1 MSTEIPQDLA
11 NALAERYDLTRVL
24 GRGGMATVYLARD
37 RKHQRDVAVKV
48 LKPDL
53 AASLGAER
61 FLKEIEIA
69 ARLTHPHI
77 LALHDSGEAG
87 GFLYYVMPCITGGSL
102 RQRIEEHQ
110 RLTAAQALRIAE
122 PVADA
127 LAYAHRM
134 GVFHRDIKP
143 ENILFSQGHP
153 VVADFGIA
161 KAVSTAGVGN
171 LTRTGF
177 PLGTPGY
184 MSPEQAAG
192 MTDLDERSDVYSLAV
207 VIYEMIVGE
216 IPGRWPSEEATRT
229 GRFLEAPI
237 AHKSRLADAGPAIE
251 RGLVHALSIR
261 HDLRTPTPTALM
273 EELTETAQPA
283 RRKYGEDE
291 VQEIMRRATEMEA
304 TNPTGAMTIGG
315 VEAIAAEVGLAP
327 EMVRSAAK
335 SLTQTPRRDI
345 VDTDPR
351 KWSKLIG
358 APSAI
363 VFERT
368 VDGELPESMFPDV
381 VDEVRRIM
389 QHVGQVSQLGKSF
402 SWTMTRTVGRQRD
415 VEVMVS
421 VRGGVTRLL
430 VRENMGPSIGATFGG
445 IMGGLGGG
453 MLGPIIG
460 ITVGGLGLAPIF
472 ITGIVPLWV
481 ATAYGA
487 ARTVYKKNF
496 QRKENLFEQ
505 LIDRLEEVTR
515 ELIESSRPRRVR
527 G

>member
-1 MSTEIPQDLA
+1 VSTEIPQDLA
-11 NALAERYDLTRVL
+11 NALTERYDLTRVL

-48 LKPDL
+48 LKPEL
-53 AASLGAER
+53 AASLGADR

-102 RQRIEEHQ
+102 RA
-110 RLTAAQALRIAE
+110 RLDEVRRLAPVEALRIAA

-207 VIYEMIVGE
+207 TVYEMIVGE
-216 IPGRWPSEEATRT
+216 IPGRWPTEESTRT
-229 GRFLEAPI
+229 GKFLEAPV
-237 AHKSRLADAGPAIE
+237 AHRSRLADAGPTIE
-251 RGLVHALSIR
+251 RALVRALSIR

-273 EELTETAQPA
+273 EELTETVQPA
-283 RRKYGEDE
+283 RRKYGEEE

-304 TNPTGAMTIGG
+304 THPTGAMTIGG
-315 VEAIAAEVGLAP
+315 VEAIAAEVGVAP
-327 EMVRSAAK
+327 ELVRSAAK
-335 SLTQTPRRDI
+335 SMATPTRA
-345 VDTDPR
+345 VVSSDPNR
-351 KWSKLIG
+351 WSKLIG

-363 VFERT
+363 VFER
-368 VDGELPESMFPDV
+368 VLEGELPESMFPDL
-381 VDEVRRIM
+381 VDEIRRMM
-389 QHVGQVSQLGKSF
+389 QHVGQVSQLGRSF
-402 SWTMTRTVGRQRD
+402 TWTMTRTVGRQRD

-430 VRENMGPSIGATFGG
+430 VRENLGPSIGATFGG
-445 IMGGLGGG
+445 IMGGMGGG
-453 MLGPIIG
+453 MMGPIIG
-460 ITVGGLGLAPIF
+460 ITVGGLGLAPIA
-472 ITGIVPLWV
+472 ITGIIPVWV
-481 ATAYGA
+481 ATAYGV
-487 ARTVYKKNF
+487 ARTVYRKNYQKKEEVF
-496 QRKENLFEQ
+496 AH

-515 ELIESSRPRRVR
+515 ELIESSRPRLRR
-527 G
+527 

>member
-1 MSTEIPQDLA
+1 MSDIPASLKA
-11 NALAERYDLTRVL
+11 ALADRYALERVL

-37 RKHQRDVAVKV
+37 RKHQRDVAGKV

-53 AASLGAER
+53 AASLGSER

-77 LALHDSGEAG
+77 LALHDSGDAD

-102 RQRIEEHQ
+102 RQRLEADQ
-110 RLTAAQALRIAE
+110 RLPAAVALRIAG

-127 LAYAHRM
+127 LAYAHRQ
-134 GVFHRDIKP
+134 GIFHRDIKP
-143 ENILFSQGHP
+143 ENILFSEGHP
-153 VVADFGIA
+153 IVADFGIA

-229 GRFLEAPI
+229 GRFLEAPV

-273 EELTETAQPA
+273 EELTETIQPA
-283 RRKYGEDE
+283 RRKYGEE
-291 VQEIMRRATEMEA
+291 EIQEIMRRATEMEA

-315 VEAIAAEVGLAP
+315 VEAIAAEVGVAP
-327 EMVRSAAK
+327 ELVRSAARAIAP
-335 SLTQTPRRDI
+335 LPRNA
-345 VDTDPR
+345 VAPSDPNR
-351 KWSKLIG
+351 WSKVLG
-358 APSAI
+358 APATI
-363 VFERT
+363 AFER
-368 VDGELPESMFPDV
+368 VVEGELPEAMFHDV
-381 VDEVRRIM
+381 VDEIRRVM
-389 QHVGQVSQLGKSF
+389 QHVGQVSQLGPSF
-402 SWTMTRTVGRQRD
+402 TWMMTRTVGRQRD

-421 VRGGVTRLL
+421 VRGGVTRLV
-430 VRENMGPSIGATFGG
+430 VRENLGASIGTTFGG
-445 IMGGLGGG
+445 IVGGMGGG

-460 ITVGGLGLAPIF
+460 ITVGGLGLAPIA
-472 ITGIVPLWV
+472 IAGIVPVWV
-481 ATAYGA
+481 AAAYGV
-487 ARTVYKKNF
+487 ARTVYRKNF
-496 QRKENLFEQ
+496 RRKEEIFAH

-515 ELIESSRPRRVR
+515 ELIASTRPKLRR
-527 G
+527 